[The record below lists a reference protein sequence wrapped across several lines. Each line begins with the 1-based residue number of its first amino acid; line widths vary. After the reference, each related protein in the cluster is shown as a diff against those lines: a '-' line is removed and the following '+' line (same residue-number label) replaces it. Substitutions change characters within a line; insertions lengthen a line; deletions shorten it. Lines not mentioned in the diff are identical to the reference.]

1 VLAACRLAVGPWFG
15 PFAFLGPP
23 SEHTI
28 TALRTCPAPPAKE
41 LRLTVYPGVGHDSWD
56 HAYSGSQ
63 GQDIYGWMLGFT
75 TG

>member
-1 VLAACRLAVGPWFG
+1 MPIW
-15 PFAFLGPP
+15 AFTGDADDLVNPAG
-23 SEHTI
+23 TI
-28 TALRTCPAPPAKE
+28 DTATALQSCPAPPRKDV
-41 LRLTVYPGVGHDSWD
+41 RRTVYPGVDHNAWD

>member
-1 VLAACRLAVGPWFG
+1 LAG
-15 PFAFLGPP
+15 
-23 SEHTI
+23 SIDTI
-28 TALRTCPAPPAKE
+28 AGLRSCPAPPAKE
-41 LRLTVYPGVGHDSWD
+41 LRLTVYPGVDHNSWD